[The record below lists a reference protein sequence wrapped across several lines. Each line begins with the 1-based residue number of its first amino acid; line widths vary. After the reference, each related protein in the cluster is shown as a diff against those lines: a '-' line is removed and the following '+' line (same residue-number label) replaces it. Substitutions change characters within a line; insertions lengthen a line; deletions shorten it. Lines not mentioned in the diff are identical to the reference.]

1 MTEYFSRIHGL
12 PDGKP
17 ARYENTG
24 ATAHTSLGR
33 MVNEATFYGS
43 VSVVG
48 ALGATA
54 AVEFT
59 AGDRMVGLVLAALA
73 AKVTVDACMFQRYQK
88 RH

>member
-24 ATAHTSLGR
+24 TTAHTSLGR
-33 MVNEATFYGS
+33 IVDEAMFYGTMF
-43 VSVVG
+43 VVV
-48 ALGATA
+48 ALGVTA
-54 AVEFT
+54 AEEFT
-59 AGDRMVGLVLAALA
+59 GGDRTAGAVLTALA
-73 AKVTVDACMFQRYQK
+73 AKVTVEACMFHRYQK

>member
-12 PDGKP
+12 PDGEP
-17 ARYENTG
+17 ARYDNTG

-33 MVNEATFYGS
+33 IVDEAMFYGTMF
-43 VSVVG
+43 VVG

-59 AGDRMVGLVLAALA
+59 AGDRMAGLVLAALA
-73 AKVTVDACMFQRYQK
+73 AKVTVDACMFHRYQK

>member
-1 MTEYFSRIHGL
+1 M
-12 PDGKP
+12 
-17 ARYENTG
+17 
-24 ATAHTSLGR
+24 
-33 MVNEATFYGS
+33 
-43 VSVVG
+43 VG

-59 AGDRMVGLVLAALA
+59 AGDRMAGLVLAALA